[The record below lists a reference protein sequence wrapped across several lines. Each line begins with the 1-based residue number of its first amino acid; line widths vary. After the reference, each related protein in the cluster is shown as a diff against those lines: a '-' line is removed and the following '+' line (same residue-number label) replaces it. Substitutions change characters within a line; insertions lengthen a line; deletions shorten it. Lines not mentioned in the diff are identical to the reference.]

1 MSEYGYIPESPA
13 QSFSDNTGIFTP
25 KDIYGL
31 DLAGKWTNWTPA
43 LEHIQTQ
50 STSTSASTID
60 FTSIGNYD
68 VHLLTAQNLYNTTG
82 ASVDITLSNDGGS
95 TWEGGTKYDR
105 AFQGVRSSSG
115 SYEEKNTG
123 DAEWQY
129 ALSSDS
135 NSSVY
140 TQGGVVW
147 FYNLNNSAKHSYCTI
162 LNITYNHY
170 LTEIYSFFGA
180 GGYDTTEIINGIR
193 VQMSSSK
200 TFSSTAG
207 RVSLYGLAN
216 YG

>member
-1 MSEYGYIPESPA
+1 MSEYGYIPEAPT
-13 QSFSDNTGIFTP
+13 QSFSNNTGIFTP
-25 KDIYGL
+25 KDIYDL

-50 STSTSASTID
+50 STSTSVSSIS

-68 VHLLTAQNLYNTTG
+68 VYLLTAQNLYNTTG

-95 TWEGGTKYDR
+95 SYEGGTKYER
-105 AFQGVRSSSG
+105 SFQGVRSSSG
-115 SYEEKNTG
+115 SYEEKNSG

-129 ALSSDS
+129 AFSTDS

-140 TQGGVVW
+140 TQGGIVW
-147 FYNLNNSAKHSYCTI
+147 LYNLNNSAKGTFCTI
-162 LNITYNHY
+162 QNISYNHH
-170 LTEIYSFFGA
+170 LAEIYSFFGG
-180 GGYDTTEIINGIR
+180 GGYETTEIINAIR

-200 TFSSTAG
+200 TFSSTDG